1 MLAVHL
7 PIEWPTAVA
16 HPANDLRRHAGDER
30 VRRDIF
36 RNNRTGGDHR
46 QCGGS
51 RRRKASSRS
60 GRGPSAAAK
69 VGA

>member
-1 MLAVHL
+1 VLAVHL

-46 QCGGS
+46 VAADCNAAQDGGV
-51 RRRKASSRS
+51 RAY
-60 GRGPSAAAK
+60 G
-69 VGA
+69 GAVVDLR